1 MDIVA
6 PGTSTA
12 NGAPTVPE
20 TGDEGVVD
28 APEWRIYNG
37 TPILNVFLPY
47 AEDYFSGDD
56 ANLDGIENIQYGT
69 AYDPLLTIIHT
80 DGSNLEFNWN
90 ELGITGAAGLAVYG
104 NENGVGGGL
113 TLNGYQANNNRYYGG
128 TIYADGALNINVTG
142 GHDGTFTITDGAHTY
157 GSSVTINT
165 NGSDALI
172 SGTIQATGNSNSK
185 NDNEGSV
192 TITSGKDEDGNN
204 NDADIEILGSITSA
218 KNNNNGGVT
227 IPSIS
232 GNEYIGWGDKPADVD
247 GWADVISNPKDTRLP
262 TYAEM
267 YAHET
272 NQYTGDDGT
281 VNITTG
287 GSASVLYGN
296 MGKGSIT
303 SYGDFTITADKGVY
317 LDSLMD
323 LHGDLNLNS
332 DGEIVLDFTGTG
344 DVKYMHDNFLHR
356 FTEENG
362 QAISIND
369 GKGGDFMMAVDL
381 WQEADPN
388 VENSTAGFDLGKYD
402 VEGHNFKNEL
412 NALNIVGLGEGKEVR
427 DVTHI
432 WISDAYQ
439 LKGIQD
445 YIASSKADAK
455 NMLGYNFALK
465 NNIDASILTGEDPF
479 TSIGASTDGY
489 FGNFDGRGFR
499 ILGLNVN
506 SDNAGLFSKLTT
518 TTTQDGK
525 TLTGTVS
532 DLRIYASNF
541 YGGSSAGAV
550 AGVNDG
556 GVISGVTTLGNHVEA
571 AGVSN
576 EIIENTG
583 ITGAAGGIVG
593 INKGQIKGSD
603 ASDMIV
609 VKGGEDGKTVA
620 AGGIAGVNAA
630 GGVIGKEL
638 TGGELVIG
646 DGEDADDYLVTADSA
661 VTATGETQGMGGA
674 IGVNLGTATLVNST
688 GVTNGKQG
696 DEFVVDNIG
705 GVVGTNSGTI
715 ENAVNATDVT
725 ADTAKGNNAGGIAGD
740 NSGTID
746 SGRNAGTIE
755 GHTNVAG
762 MAGTNSGALMNL
774 SNGLVASITGDT
786 NVGGIAGTNAGD
798 IKNDHN
804 LVNEGKVYG
813 NKYVGGIAGVNTET
827 GEIENVHSDTLVL
840 EVNETG
846 GQYFSGIAGKNDG
859 TITDATNDSNVTA
872 EGAKFVGG
880 IAGENNGDL
889 EGELVNN
896 GDVNGLSNVG
906 GLAGLNTKSDLLVN
920 VSVTNNGKIT
930 AEDGSAGGIFFENT
944 GKIENAT
951 LINNEDVNGTGYS
964 HTGGLFGKNSGEI
977 VNSTLVNNAHV
988 EGDDNTGGLFGE
1000 NTGNITNSTLIN
1012 NGTVEGHNN
1021 TGGLFGVNSGN
1032 ATGSSL
1038 INSVSGKVTGTGDNV
1053 GGLIGH
1059 NTGTIT
1065 GGRGAGA
1072 NGMTLYTDKIINN
1085 GTVTG
1090 KNNIGGLFG
1099 QNDGKLTAGYNTGH
1113 VEGASNVG
1121 GIAGL
1126 NNGAID
1132 QAFNTVM
1139 TADGNNMISGASN
1152 AGGLV
1157 GYNKGTLTNAYN
1169 TTAVKGGGNA
1179 VGTNDGTITNVYATN
1194 TDGKLIG
1201 TNNAAGKTS
1210 NVYTFAAGDGSAAL
1224 ISGESQLA
1232 SGSYGGF
1239 DFGSVWRI
1247 YSGYTTPMLKVFLTQ
1262 AHVSD
1267 DGVITAADGLNAYNH
1282 NNWLI
1287 GYDPVLGAAGVLVLY
1302 SHQIASGGA
1311 GGEFNPNWLG
1321 YDLDNNIIIDLP
1333 NYGHLHQDGWDRI
1346 KNFRERKAELYFHN
1360 GGMEY
1365 AEEM

>member
-1 MDIVA
+1 
-6 PGTSTA
+6 
-12 NGAPTVPE
+12 
-20 TGDEGVVD
+20 
-28 APEWRIYNG
+28 
-37 TPILNVFLPY
+37 
-47 AEDYFSGDD
+47 
-56 ANLDGIENIQYGT
+56 
-69 AYDPLLTIIHT
+69 
-80 DGSNLEFNWN
+80 
-90 ELGITGAAGLAVYG
+90 
-104 NENGVGGGL
+104 
-113 TLNGYQANNNRYYGG
+113 
-128 TIYADGALNINVTG
+128 
-142 GHDGTFTITDGAHTY
+142 
-157 GSSVTINT
+157 
-165 NGSDALI
+165 
-172 SGTIQATGNSNSK
+172 
-185 NDNEGSV
+185 
-192 TITSGKDEDGNN
+192 
-204 NDADIEILGSITSA
+204 
-218 KNNNNGGVT
+218 
-227 IPSIS
+227 
-232 GNEYIGWGDKPADVD
+232 
-247 GWADVISNPKDTRLP
+247 
-262 TYAEM
+262 
-267 YAHET
+267 
-272 NQYTGDDGT
+272 
-281 VNITTG
+281 
-287 GSASVLYGN
+287 

-323 LHGDLNLNS
+323 LYGNLNLNS

-344 DVKYMHDNFLHR
+344 DTVYMHDNFLHR
-356 FTEENG
+356 FGGGN
-362 QAISIND
+362 QAIRIND

-388 VENSTAGFDLGKYD
+388 NPDSTAGFDLEKYD
-402 VEGHNFKNEL
+402 TKDDNFTHNFRDEL
-412 NALNIVGLGEGKEVR
+412 DNLNIVGLGEGKTVK

-445 YIASSKADAK
+445 YITPHEDGA
-455 NMLGYNFALK
+455 NMLGYNFALE
-465 NNIDASILTGEDPF
+465 NNIDASVLTGEDSF
-479 TSIGASTDGY
+479 TSIGANTDGY
-489 FGNFDGRGFR
+489 FGNFDGRDFR
-499 ILGLNVN
+499 ILGLNVGSEN
-506 SDNAGLFSKLTT
+506 GAENNPKNAGLFS
-518 TTTQDGK
+518 

-532 DLRIYASNF
+532 NLRIYASNF
-541 YGGSSAGAV
+541 YGESSAGAV

-571 AGVSN
+571 TGEGSG
-576 EIIENTG
+576 TG
-583 ITGAAGGIVG
+583 IDNIYGAAGGIVG
-593 INKGQIKGSD
+593 INKGVIKGSN

-609 VKGGEDGKTVA
+609 VESETTDTAKNVA
-620 AGGIAGVNAA
+620 AGGIV
-630 GGVIGKEL
+630 
-638 TGGELVIG
+638 GENKGTMVSLYNESIV
-646 DGEDADDYLVTADSA
+646 
-661 VTATGETQGMGGA
+661 MGGSNA
-674 IGVNLGTATLVNST
+674 
-688 GVTNGKQG
+688 
-696 DEFVVDNIG
+696 G

-715 ENAVNATDVT
+715 DC
-725 ADTAKGNNAGGIAGD
+725 
-740 NSGTID
+740 
-746 SGRNAGTIE
+746 GRNAETIE

-813 NKYVGGIAGVNTET
+813 NMYVGGIAGVNTDE

-840 EVNETG
+840 EVNEKG
-846 GQYFSGIAGKNDG
+846 GQYFGGIAGKNNG

-872 EGAKFVGG
+872 EGAMFVGG
-880 IAGENNGDL
+880 IAGENNGNL

-896 GDVNGLSNVG
+896 GDVKGQSNIG
-906 GLAGLNTKSDLLVN
+906 GLAGLNTKHDLLVN
-920 VSVTNNGKIT
+920 VSVTNNGVIT
-930 AEDGSAGGIFFENT
+930 AKDGSAGGIFYENI

-951 LINNEDVNGTGYS
+951 LINNENVDGTGYS
-964 HTGGLFGKNSGEI
+964 HTGDLFGI
-977 VNSTLVNNAHV
+977 
-988 EGDDNTGGLFGE
+988 
-1000 NTGNITNSTLIN
+1000 
-1012 NGTVEGHNN
+1012 
-1021 TGGLFGVNSGN
+1021 NSGN

-1038 INSVSGKVTGTGDNV
+1038 INAVNGTVKGTDDNV

-1072 NGMTLYTDKIINN
+1072 NGITLYTDKIINN

-1090 KNNIGGLFG
+1090 KNNVGGLFG
-1099 QNDGKLTAGYNTGH
+1099 RNDGKLTAGYNTGH

-1157 GYNKGTLTNAYN
+1157 GHNKGALTNAYN
-1169 TTAVKGGGNA
+1169 TTAVNGGGNA
-1179 VGTNDGTITNVYATN
+1179 VGTNDGTIANVYATN

-1239 DFGSVWRI
+1239 DFGSAWGI

-1333 NYGHLHQDGWDRI
+1333 NYGHLHSDGWDRI

-1365 AEEM
+1365 AEEL